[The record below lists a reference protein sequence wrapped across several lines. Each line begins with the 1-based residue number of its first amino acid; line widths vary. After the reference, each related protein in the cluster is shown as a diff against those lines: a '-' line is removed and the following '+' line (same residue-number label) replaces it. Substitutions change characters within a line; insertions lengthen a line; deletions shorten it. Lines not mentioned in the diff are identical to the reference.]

1 MDLLGIRNCVLCCI
15 VLCWSF
21 TCQHQQKS
29 TALLFV
35 CSVDVIHHNFWR
47 ELKTM
52 KSCYPLTKI
61 SKYMWNNHVMDRI
74 PWNPQWKHSNSIAW
88 LLFEIPMLPKN
99 THTNA
104 THVRMTFFGESFGVF
119 FFSLGLTFWWYIS
132 EYKYLPSIFLAINK
146 SNVDIKTIKWMK
158 IVSDVGWNNYFN
170 GFSGWLCFL
179 TQPFNM
185 SALSPSIHP
194 FIHTFQSFEF
204 HPHSEFLW
212 MVWPLR
218 LYKHTYLIQS
228 LLICFVRMKI

>member
-61 SKYMWNNHVMDRI
+61 SKYMWNNHVMDQI

-99 THTNA
+99 TYTNA

-119 FFSLGLTFWWYIS
+119 FFRWGWHFD
-132 EYKYLPSIFLAINK
+132 
-146 SNVDIKTIKWMK
+146 DI
-158 IVSDVGWNNYFN
+158 
-170 GFSGWLCFL
+170 
-179 TQPFNM
+179 
-185 SALSPSIHP
+185 
-194 FIHTFQSFEF
+194 
-204 HPHSEFLW
+204 
-212 MVWPLR
+212 
-218 LYKHTYLIQS
+218 
-228 LLICFVRMKI
+228 